1 MEHPLEMWDEKKS
14 ITKCEENGESRSVFV
29 DDGVGMMCAN
39 MFFVRVHTTPIDAD
53 SEKAKELEISEA
65 KWNSSGYQLKN

>member
-1 MEHPLEMWDEKKS
+1 MKKKS